1 MLSKSFKYPRT
12 PHIAGSCATS
22 DDIVLK
28 GGAELLG
35 ESFVVTEKMDG
46 TNIVMTCDGMMT
58 RSGNQPAASWGYP
71 LYSTWNKVAHMIPE
85 GLGVCGE
92 FLYWRKSVPYDSLVS
107 DFLVFSMIDLDND
120 MILDWDTTTIWA
132 NELGLQMV
140 PVISCED
147 GYQSAV
153 HQGHQYIESKNS
165 GSIPV
170 EGFVTRDASEFPV
183 TEFSQHVAKFV
194 KSGFTGIRG
203 NNGCNV
209 VISQHFSC

>member
-1 MLSKSFKYPRT
+1 MPANPFKYPRT
-12 PHIAGSCATS
+12 PHISGSCATS

-58 RSGNQPAASWGYP
+58 RSGNQPAASWSYP
-71 LYSTWNKVAHMIPE
+71 LYSTWNRIAHMIPE

-92 FLYWRKSVPYDSLVS
+92 FLYWRKSVPYESLAS
-107 DFLVFSMIDLDND
+107 DFLVFSMIDLDASTALN
-120 MILDWDTTTIWA
+120 WDTTTMWA

-140 PVISCED
+140 PVVGCED
-147 GYQSAV
+147 NYQSAV
-153 HQGHQYIESKNS
+153 HQGHQYIESKES
-165 GSIPV
+165 ASIPV
-170 EGFVTRDASEFPV
+170 EGFVVRDAGEFSVSEFG
-183 TEFSQHVAKFV
+183 QHTAKFV

-203 NNGCNV
+203 NNGRNAV
-209 VISQHFSC
+209 LS